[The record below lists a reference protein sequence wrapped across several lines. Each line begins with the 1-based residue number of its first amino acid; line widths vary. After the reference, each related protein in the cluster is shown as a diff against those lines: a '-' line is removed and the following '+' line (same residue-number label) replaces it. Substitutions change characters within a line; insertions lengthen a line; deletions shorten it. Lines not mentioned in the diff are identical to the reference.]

1 MQSDS
6 RYPRRGRVHL
16 VGVLLGVVVALNIL
30 LLRQALHDAQ
40 SIPSGIFFTAG
51 MALVGG
57 VSAGLAGL
65 AGLAGRRR
73 PSGSSVR
80 LHRDAQRPPLARHR
94 DRRRQTPNTH

>member
-57 VSAGLAGL
+57 VAAGL